1 MFDLRYHVVS
11 LAAVFL
17 ALVLGVLLGVGI
29 SETGRL
35 DDVERDSYEAR
46 IGDLEGRL
54 EAAAE
59 EDLATEG
66 RSRAADTIFDQSYPL
81 FMEDRLDGKRVVT
94 VFVGSTGSDNA
105 IRRGLEQMLE
115 DGGADGPF
123 RSRELDVP
131 FDADAIRRELDG
143 NTELARLARRGN
155 YGELGEQLAQELV
168 AGGETPL
175 WDALSPLV
183 VGEEEAIGTL
193 PPDAVVVA
201 RTAEPQQAATAAIL
215 AGFYR
220 GLASARVPALG
231 VEATETAPSAVPVY
245 ERLDLSSVDGIDTD
259 VGRLAAAL
267 VLDGAPTGNY
277 GVKPSSADGVLP
289 TPVEPVDTTTTVG

>member
-59 EDLATEG
+59 QDLATEG
-66 RSRAADTIFDQSYPL
+66 QREASETLFDEVYPL
-81 FMEDRLDGKRVVT
+81 FMEDRLAGRRVVT
-94 VFVGSTGSDNA
+94 VFVGSPGENNAVRDGIERMLDDAGSS
-105 IRRGLEQMLE
+105 
-115 DGGADGPF
+115 GPF
-123 RSRELDVP
+123 RFRELDVP
-131 FDADAIRRELDG
+131 FDTKAIRGALDG
-143 NTELARLARRGN
+143 NTDLAQFGREDSL
-155 YGELGEQLAQELV
+155 GELGEQLARELV

-175 WDALSPLV
+175 WDELEELI
-183 VGEEEAIGTL
+183 VGEEAGIGNAA
-193 PPDAVVVA
+193 PDAVVVA
-201 RTAEPQQAATAAIL
+201 RTAEPQQGETAAVL

-220 GLASARVPALG
+220 GLAGGGAPALA
-231 VEATETAPSAVPVY
+231 VEATETSPSAVPVY
-245 ERLDLSSVDGIDTD
+245 ARMSLSTVDAIDTD

-267 VLDGAPTGNY
+267 VLAGGPSGSY
-277 GVKPSSADGVLP
+277 GVKESAEDGVLP
-289 TPVEPVDTTTTVG
+289 TPVEPVETTTVG